1 MASSSA
7 YPIVLPPANDD
18 DIAAAVPSS
27 SSAAAAAAVIDGP
40 ATTTT
45 TTTKLSSH
53 RISLSPDYTPSLSTT
68 TASSINEE
76 DDMKKEEE
84 EEEEIEE
91 DDATSAPAARDPSTN
106 DPPQRRSGRKR
117 TSTTMII
124 DGHVVKTSNNYVVTG
139 VNYVH
144 GAYKADA
151 PREEKKARQ
160 QQQMSAVARP
170 AIARVVPEHV
180 ARRSAHN
187 DAIRGRAVMDD
198 SRRLDFMAENV
209 DVLEPFL
216 DDEVRARLSD
226 HREEMRLVAGKL
238 VGAEEGVVPP
248 LASQPDIVVTPL
260 RDYQMIGL
268 EWMVLM
274 HSRGLPF
281 VLGDEMGL
289 GKTLQTIALIA
300 HLRENVEGH
309 AGPTLVVCPLSVL
322 YSWCAELDK
331 HAPTLKHFRFHSS
344 CPKEREVQK
353 HTMLHDVLSYDVV
366 VTTYD
371 MVKNPLLA
379 NLLSHTHFNL
389 CVLDEGH
396 VIKSM
401 TSLIAESVRRIHCQC
416 RVVLTGTPLQ
426 NNLVELYA
434 ILNYLYPQYFTTP
447 QRFESAFDIGH
458 NRIDPDMLL
467 KANRLLKLFMIRR
480 LKDEVEKLMPKKI
493 ETKVRCV
500 IVCVCVCVCLYVF
513 YLLSPVRSLVWSLSY
528 TGA

>member
-1 MASSSA
+1 M
-7 YPIVLPPANDD
+7 
-18 DIAAAVPSS
+18 
-27 SSAAAAAAVIDGP
+27 
-40 ATTTT
+40 
-45 TTTKLSSH
+45 
-53 RISLSPDYTPSLSTT
+53 SLSPDYTPSLSTA
-68 TASSINEE
+68 TASSINE
-76 DDMKKEEE
+76 DDDAKEGEEE
-84 EEEEIEE
+84 EDCENEE
-91 DDATSAPAARDPSTN
+91 DAAAAARDPSTN
-106 DPPQRRSGRKR
+106 DSPHRRSGRKR

-151 PREEKKARQ
+151 PREGKKARPQ
-160 QQQMSAVARP
+160 QQASAAIARP

-180 ARRSAHN
+180 AKRSAHN
-187 DAIRGRAVMDD
+187 DAIRVRAVMDEE
-198 SRRLDFMAENV
+198 RRLDFMAENV

-216 DDEVRARLSD
+216 DDKVRARLLG
-226 HREEMRLVAGKL
+226 HREGMRPVAGRL
-238 VGAEEGVVPP
+238 AVAEGGVATP
-248 LASQPDIVVTPL
+248 LASQPDVVVTPL

-268 EWMVLM
+268 EWMVRM

-309 AGPTLVVCPLSVL
+309 VGPTLVVCPLSVL
-322 YSWCAELDK
+322 YSWCAEVDK

-353 HTMLHDVLSYDVV
+353 HTMLHEAPSYDVI
-366 VTTYD
+366 VTTYE
-371 MVKNPLLA
+371 MIKNPLLA
-379 NLLSHTHFNL
+379 NLLSHTYFNL

-396 VIKSM
+396 VIKGM
-401 TSLIAESVRRIHCQC
+401 TSQIAECVRKIHCQC

-434 ILNYLYPQYFTTP
+434 ILNFLYPQYFTTP
-447 QRFESAFDIGH
+447 QRFESAFDIGQ
-458 NRIDPDMLL
+458 NLIDPDMLL

-493 ETKVRCV
+493 ETKVR
-500 IVCVCVCVCLYVF
+500 
-513 YLLSPVRSLVWSLSY
+513 
-528 TGA
+528 